1 MLACYPLVLSF
12 RHGELTM
19 DEKEIFLFG
28 INPVLE
34 ALKVSPNDICEILI
48 GKGSSA
54 PALRGVEGGRSGINI

>member
-1 MLACYPLVLSF
+1 
-12 RHGELTM
+12 M

-54 PALRGVEGGRSGINI
+54 PTLRGVEGGPIGNQYLGDHQTIAKS